1 VVYEVKFTP
10 SADRTLNRLDLQ
22 DQRRIILRV
31 EELAVNPRPPGVK
44 KLAGPGDLWRIRV
57 GDYRVIYQINDDILL
72 VLIVTVGHRGDV
84 YR

>member
-1 VVYEVKFTP
+1 MVYEVKFTP